1 MAILTRNASATPA
14 EQRAGNLTRPS
25 PLIDLVLVRI
35 ACDGGATRAE
45 TIRDLGQMVAHRLS
59 PGEWRQTAED
69 ALAALVG
76 DGSAAEKRGR
86 YEATEAGHARAARY
100 LVLRQATR
108 LGPWTEVRDAQ
119 LIARALGLEA
129 ESTPKL
135 KALGT
140 PEGLR
145 ALIVQQAF
153 GLPRRIRTS
162 PAKLRAELAIVAL
175 ERAFG
180 NKLKTSLGSGGGLS
194 AKAGRMLA
202 AQLSRRPRDFGTDS
216 KLIAALAAEHLD
228 AAQPSLDMLRT
239 VILKRFIS
247 DLLGASGVA
256 GATDAAGAGR
266 APPARPA
273 ERRPSPSAGPAAA
286 TSTAPRRGSPVADND
301 ALPSAPPLPVL
312 RPDLDTFAAEVV
324 RHAANSAEGWSGNR
338 KAFISH
344 VWPSIRDSRPEWG
357 LSEIEF
363 KCMLVEAHRASRLAL
378 SSADLKNKN
387 NIKDIQDS
395 AISWMNTVWHY
406 VRIEE

>member
-1 MAILTRNASATPA
+1 MAILTSNRPAAARPHPGGESASS
-14 EQRAGNLTRPS
+14 PS
-25 PLIDLVLVRI
+25 PLVDLVLVRV
-35 ACDGGATRAE
+35 ACAGGATRAE

-59 PGEWRQTAED
+59 PGEWRQAAED
-69 ALAALVG
+69 ALAALIG
-76 DGSAAEKRGR
+76 DGSAVEKRGR
-86 YEATEAGHARAARY
+86 YEATDAGHTRAALY
-100 LVLRQATR
+100 LVLRQPAK
-108 LGPWTEVRDAQ
+108 LGPWAEVRDAQ

-145 ALIVQQAF
+145 ALIVQKAF
-153 GLPRRIRTS
+153 GLTRRIRTS

-202 AQLSRRPRDFGTDS
+202 AQLSRRPRDYGTDS
-216 KLIAALAAEHLD
+216 KLIAALAAEHVD
-228 AAQPSLDMLRT
+228 AAQPSLDVLRT
-239 VILKRFIS
+239 AILKRFVNET
-247 DLLGASGVA
+247 LAPAPVA
-256 GATDAAGAGR
+256 ATT
-266 APPARPA
+266 
-273 ERRPSPSAGPAAA
+273 PSADSAVAAVPAAA
-286 TSTAPRRGSPVADND
+286 ASRSPASVPVVSPRRAAPVADND
-301 ALPSAPPLPVL
+301 AAPAAPPLPML

-324 RHAANSAEGWSGNR
+324 RLAAPAAEGWSGNR

-344 VWPSIRDSRPEWG
+344 VWPAIRDSRPEWG

-363 KCMLVEAHRASRLAL
+363 KCMLVEAHRAGRLAL

-387 NIKDIQDS
+387 NIKDIQES

-406 VRIEE
+406 VRIED

>member
-1 MAILTRNASATPA
+1 MATMTSN
-14 EQRAGNLTRPS
+14 RPS
-25 PLIDLVLVRI
+25 AADKQPHETGIAVSPLRDLVLVRI

-69 ALAALVG
+69 ALGQLVEACLA
-76 DGSAAEKRGR
+76 SEKRGR
-86 YEATEAGHARAARY
+86 YEATAAGTERAAMY
-100 LVLRQATR
+100 LVLRQPAK

-145 ALIVQQAF
+145 AVVVQRAF
-153 GLPRRIRTS
+153 GLPRRLKTS
-162 PAKLRAELAIVAL
+162 PARLRAELAIVAL

-180 NKLKTSLGSGGGLS
+180 NKLKASLGSGGGLS

-216 KLIAALAAEHLD
+216 KLIAALAAEHTD
-228 AAQPSLDMLRT
+228 AAQPSLDVLRT
-239 VILKRFIS
+239 AILKRFINET
-247 DLLGASGVA
+247 LTPASAQIEPAATAAHARAPADRRVA
-256 GATDAAGAGR
+256 APAAGKAPLPDNDTDPAGAG
-266 APPARPA
+266 
-273 ERRPSPSAGPAAA
+273 
-286 TSTAPRRGSPVADND
+286 V
-301 ALPSAPPLPVL
+301 PLL

-324 RHAANSAEGWSGNR
+324 RHAAPVSEGWSGNR

-344 VWPSIRDSRPEWG
+344 VWPSIRESRPEWG

-363 KCMLVEAHRASRLAL
+363 KCMLVEAHRAGRLAL
-378 SSADLKNKN
+378 SSADLKSKS

-406 VRIEE
+406 VRVED

>member
-1 MAILTRNASATPA
+1 MATLIRNAPPKPASARTDERAPSTP
-14 EQRAGNLTRPS
+14 L
-25 PLIDLVLVRI
+25 LDLVLVRI
-35 ACDGGATRAE
+35 ACEAGATRAE
-45 TIRDLGQMVAHRLS
+45 TIRDLGPMVAHRLS

-69 ALAALVG
+69 ALAALVA

-100 LVLRQATR
+100 LVSRQPAR
-108 LGPWTEVRDAQ
+108 LGPWAEVRDAQ

-162 PAKLRAELAIVAL
+162 PAKLRAELAVVAL

-180 NKLKTSLGSGGGLS
+180 NKLKNSLGSGGGLS

-228 AAQPSLDMLRT
+228 AAQPSLDVLRT
-239 VILKRFIS
+239 VILKRFVS
-247 DLLGASGVA
+247 DMLGAVGVA
-256 GATDAAGAGR
+256 GGTGAAGAGSLLPAQAVRPDAQRQPR
-266 APPARPA
+266 AEPT
-273 ERRPSPSAGPAAA
+273 AA
-286 TSTAPRRGSPVADND
+286 TSRRPAPVADND
-301 ALPSAPPLPVL
+301 ALPSAPPLPIV

-324 RHAANSAEGWSGNR
+324 RLAATVAEGWSGNR

-387 NIKDIQDS
+387 TIKDIQDS
-395 AISWMNTVWHY
+395 AISYMNTVWHY
-406 VRIEE
+406 VRIED